1 MSKSPD
7 TETVNADPW
16 DVAVPYMEGGFKEA
30 QKMYNDY
37 TPQYY
42 SGQTQAGFSPDQLT
56 AQQGIRDFATQGAP
70 SIMNPAMSAY
80 QQGTS
85 ANMLDVA
92 NNPYVNN
99 MAQAAA
105 DRAMGSLTPE
115 MANIRGGA
123 IMSGGYGGGRQG
135 IAEGNALAGAA
146 DAANQAAAGI
156 YGQAYGQGLG
166 HQANTLGM
174 TGGLMNAGFSP
185 YGALGQSGG
194 QQQGREQA
202 LIQDAM
208 AQHGFTQNLPYDK
221 LAQFQAGITGFSP
234 LVPNTGQQISTSP
247 GASAMSNIGGLAQA
261 ASLMGLGF
269 G

>member
-1 MSKSPD
+1 MSKGDNTSS
-7 TETVNADPW
+7 VNADPW
-16 DVAVPYMEGGFKEA
+16 DVASPYMESGFKEA
-30 QKMYNDY
+30 ANLYNNN

-42 SGQTQAGFSPDQLT
+42 SGQTQAGFSPDQQT
-56 AQQGIRDFATQGAP
+56 AQQGIRDFATPGAP

-85 ANMLDVA
+85 SNMLDVA
-92 NNPYVNN
+92 NNPYVTG
-99 MAQAAA
+99 MAQNAA
-105 DRAMGSLTPE
+105 DRAMGGLTDE
-115 MANIRGGA
+115 MSNIRGGA

-146 DAANQAAAGI
+146 DSANQAAAGI
-156 YGQAYGQGLG
+156 YGDAYSQGLG

-185 YGALGQSGG
+185 YQQLNASGG

-208 AQHGFTQNLPYDK
+208 SQQQFEQNQPYDK
-221 LAQFQAGITGFSP
+221 LAKFQAGITGFSP
-234 LVPNTGQQISTSP
+234 LVGNAGQSVSTTP
-247 GASAMSNIGGLAQA
+247 GASLMSNMGGLA
-261 ASLMGLGF
+261 SMYSTLR
-269 G
+269 

>member
-7 TETVNADPW
+7 TESVNQDPW
-16 DVAVPYMEGGFKEA
+16 DVAIPYMQGGFEESAKL
-30 QKMYNDY
+30 YNEH
-37 TPQYY
+37 TPQWY

-56 AQQGIRDFATQGAP
+56 AQQGIRDFAVQGAP
-70 SIMNPAMSAY
+70 SIMNPAISAY
-80 QQGTS
+80 QRGTG

-105 DRAMGSLTPE
+105 DRAMGALTPQ
-115 MANIRGGA
+115 MANIRQGA

-156 YGQAYGQGLG
+156 YSDAYGQGLG
-166 HQANTLGM
+166 HQLGTM
-174 TGGLMNAGFSP
+174 GQTGSLMGAGFSP
-185 YGALGQSGG
+185 YGALGASGG

-208 AQHGFTQNLPYDK
+208 AQQQFQQNLPYDK
-221 LAQFQAGITGFSP
+221 LAKYQAGITGFSP
-234 LVPNTGQQISTSP
+234 LVGNAGQSVATSP
-247 GASAMSNIGGLAQA
+247 GNSLVSNLGGLAQA
-261 ASLMGLGF
+261 YALLK
-269 G
+269 

>member
-30 QKMYNDY
+30 QNMYNDY

-70 SIMNPAMSAY
+70 SIMNPALSAY

-105 DRAMGSLTPE
+105 DRAMGALTPQ
-115 MANIRGGA
+115 MANIRSGA

-146 DAANQAAAGI
+146 DSANQAAAQI
-156 YGQAYGQGLG
+156 YGQAYGQGMNNQLG
-166 HQANTLGM
+166 TLGQ
-174 TGGLMNAGFSP
+174 TGALMGAGFQP
-185 YGALGQSGG
+185 YANLGLSGE
-194 QQQGREQA
+194 QQQLREQA
-202 LIQDAM
+202 LIADAQAAHDFNM
-208 AQHGFTQNLPYDK
+208 NMPYQKFQNY
-221 LAQFQAGITGFSP
+221 QAGIAGFQPAMGAAGSSTERTP
-234 LVPNTGQQISTSP
+234 GPSALNT
-247 GASAMSNIGGLAQA
+247 IGTLGSMFSGL
-261 ASLMGLGF
+261 
-269 G
+269 

>member
-1 MSKSPD
+1 MSKADETS
-7 TETVNADPW
+7 TVNADPW
-16 DVAVPYMEGGFKEA
+16 DVASPYMEGGFKEA
-30 QKMYNDY
+30 QNLYNNY
-37 TPQYY
+37 SPEYY
-42 SGQTQAGFSPDQLT
+42 SGQTQAGFSPDQQT

-70 SIMNPAMSAY
+70 QIMNPAMQAY

-85 ANMLDVA
+85 SNMLDVA

-105 DRAMGSLTPE
+105 DRAMGGLTGE

-135 IAEGNALAGAA
+135 IAEGNALAGAY
-146 DAANQAAAGI
+146 DSANMAAADV

-174 TGGLMNAGFSP
+174 TGSLMNAGMQP
-185 YGALGQSGG
+185 YSALNQSGG
-194 QQQGREQA
+194 QQQGREQQ

-208 AQHGFTQNLPYDK
+208 SQQEFEQNLPYQQ
-221 LAQFQAGITGFSP
+221 LQQYQAGITGFSP
-234 LVPNTGQQISTSP
+234 LVGGAGQKVSTTPGRSP
-247 GASAMSNIGGLAQA
+247 LENAGTLASMYGL
-261 ASLMGLGF
+261 F
-269 G
+269 

>member
-1 MSKSPD
+1 MSKADETS
-7 TETVNADPW
+7 TVNADPW
-16 DVAVPYMEGGFKEA
+16 DVASPYMEGGFKEA
-30 QKMYNDY
+30 QKLYNDY
-37 TPQYY
+37 SPEYY
-42 SGQTQAGFSPDQLT
+42 SGQTQAGFSPDQQT

-70 SIMNPAMSAY
+70 QIMNPAMQAY

-85 ANMLDVA
+85 SNMLDVA

-105 DRAMGSLTPE
+105 DRAMGGLTGE

-146 DAANQAAAGI
+146 DSANQAAAGI
-156 YGQAYGQGLG
+156 YGDAYSQGLG

-185 YGALGQSGG
+185 YQQLNASGG

-208 AQHGFTQNLPYDK
+208 SQQQFEQNQPYDK
-221 LAQFQAGITGFSP
+221 LAKFQAGITGFSP
-234 LVPNTGQQISTSP
+234 LVGNAGQSVSTTP
-247 GASAMSNIGGLAQA
+247 GASLMSNMGGLA
-261 ASLMGLGF
+261 SMYSTLR
-269 G
+269 

>member
-16 DVAVPYMEGGFKEA
+16 DVASPYMEGGFKEA
-30 QKMYNDY
+30 QKMYNEY

-70 SIMNPAMSAY
+70 SIMNPALSAY

-115 MANIRGGA
+115 MANIRSGA

-146 DAANQAAAGI
+146 DSANQAAAQI

-174 TGGLMNAGFSP
+174 TGGLMNAGFQP

-194 QQQGREQA
+194 QQQGREQQ
-202 LIQDAM
+202 LIQDAQM
-208 AQHGFTQNLPYDK
+208 QHDFEQGLPYDK
-221 LAQFQAGITGFSP
+221 FNQYQSGIAGFSP
-234 LVPNTGQQISTSP
+234 LVGNAGQMISTSP
-247 GASAMSNIGGLAQA
+247 GASLMSNLGGLVSAYGT
-261 ASLMGLGF
+261 LR
-269 G
+269 

>member
-16 DVAVPYMEGGFKEA
+16 DVASPYMEGGFKEA
-30 QKMYNDY
+30 QKMYNEY

-70 SIMNPAMSAY
+70 SIMNPALSAY

-156 YGQAYGQGLG
+156 YSDAYGQGLG

-174 TGGLMNAGFSP
+174 TSGIMGAGFQP
-185 YGALGQSGG
+185 YGALGASGG

-208 AQHGFTQNLPYDK
+208 AQQQFQQNLPYDK
-221 LAQFQAGITGFSP
+221 LAKYQAGITGFSP
-234 LVPNTGQQISTSP
+234 LVGNAGQSVATSP
-247 GASAMSNIGGLAQA
+247 GNSLVSNLGGLAQA
-261 ASLMGLGF
+261 YALLK
-269 G
+269 

>member
-1 MSKSPD
+1 MSKSAD
-7 TETVNADPW
+7 TETVNQDPW
-16 DVAVPYMEGGFKEA
+16 DVAIPYMEGGFKESA
-30 QKMYNDY
+30 KLYNQH
-37 TPQYY
+37 TPQWY

-70 SIMNPAMSAY
+70 SIMNPALSAY

-105 DRAMGSLTPE
+105 DRAMGALTPQ
-115 MANIRGGA
+115 MANIRQGA
-123 IMSGGYGGGRQG
+123 IASGGYGGGRQG
-135 IAEGNALAGAA
+135 IAEGNALSGAA

-156 YGQAYGQGLG
+156 YSDAYGQGLG

-174 TGGLMNAGFSP
+174 TSGLMGAGFQP
-185 YGALGQSGG
+185 YGALGASGG
-194 QQQGREQA
+194 QQQSREQA

-208 AQHGFTQNLPYDK
+208 AQQQFEQNLPYDK
-221 LAQFQAGITGFSP
+221 LAKYQAGITGFSP
-234 LVPNTGQQISTSP
+234 LVGNAGQSVATSP
-247 GASAMSNIGGLAQA
+247 GNSMISNLGGLAQA
-261 ASLMGLGF
+261 YALLK
-269 G
+269 